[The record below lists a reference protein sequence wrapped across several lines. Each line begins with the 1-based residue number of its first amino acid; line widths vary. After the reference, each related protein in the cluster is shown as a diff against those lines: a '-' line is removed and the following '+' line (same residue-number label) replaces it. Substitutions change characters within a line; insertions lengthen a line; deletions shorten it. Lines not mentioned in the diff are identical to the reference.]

1 MGFEA
6 WFTLGVIAFCLWAL
20 VTNRLAPDVILV
32 GGVMLLMLADVVTP
46 AQALAGM
53 SNEGMITVGLL
64 YIVAAG
70 LQETGVVQWLG
81 GALLGKP
88 RSVAHAQL
96 RLMVPVAMMSA
107 FLNNTPLVAMM
118 IPAVRDWAKKY
129 QISPSKLMMPLSY
142 AAIIGGTCT
151 LIGTSTN
158 LVVNGLWIKET
169 GGASLGMFEIAWVGV
184 PGAVIVIAMVVLLSR
199 WALPDRQPAIN
210 RLDNA
215 RNYIVEMIVEPGS
228 PLHNKTIE
236 QAGLRHLPG
245 MYLVEIERNGR
256 SLPAVSPQER
266 LMEHDRLIFAG
277 VVESVVDLHKFRG
290 LQPATDQVFKLDSPR
305 SERCLVEAVVSD
317 SCPLVGK
324 TIRAGR
330 FRTVYNA
337 AVIAV
342 ARNGERIQQKLGDIE
357 LRAGDTLLLE
367 AHPSFAAQQRNSRDF
382 FLVSQV
388 EDSAPPRHDKAR
400 IALAILLGMVTAATV
415 GWLSMLEAAMI
426 AAGLM
431 VATKCIGLASARRSV
446 DWQVLIVIAASFG
459 LGTALEVTGAATAIA
474 QQVIALASGDAW
486 LTLLITFVI
495 TAVFT
500 ALITNNA
507 AAVLMFPIVLQAAET
522 LAVSPLPFVF
532 TLMIAASASFATPI
546 GYQTN
551 LMVYGP
557 GGYRF
562 GDYFKMGIPITLMK
576 GLITVIIAPL
586 VWPFAP

>member
-1 MGFEA
+1 MGWEA
-6 WFTLGVIAFCLWAL
+6 WLTLAVIGACLWAL
-20 VTNRLAPDVILV
+20 ATGRLAPDVILV
-32 GGVMLLMLADVVTP
+32 GGVMVLLLAKVITP
-46 AQALAGM
+46 AQALGGLA
-53 SNEGMITVGLL
+53 NEGMVTVGLL

-70 LQETGVVQWLG
+70 LQETGAVQWVVGSLFG
-81 GALLGKP
+81 RP
-88 RSVAHAQL
+88 RSLGHAQL
-96 RLMVPVAMMSA
+96 RLMVPVAAMSA
-107 FLNNTPLVAMM
+107 FLNNTPVVAMM

-142 AAIIGGTCT
+142 AAIVGGACT

-158 LVVNGLWIKET
+158 LVINGLWT
-169 GGASLGMFEIAWVGV
+169 AHHGPSLGLFEIAWVGV
-184 PGAVIVIAMVVLLSR
+184 PGVFLVIAMVLWLGR
-199 WALPDRQPAIN
+199 WFLPERQSAISK
-210 RLDNA
+210 LDNA

-228 PLHNKTIE
+228 PLRGKSIE

-245 MYLVEIERNGR
+245 MYLIEIERQGH

-266 LMEHDRLIFAG
+266 LAEHDRLIFAG

-290 LQPATDQVFKLDSPR
+290 LAPATDQVFKLNSPR

-324 TIRAGR
+324 TIREGR

-342 ARNGERIQQKLGDIE
+342 ARNGERVQQKIGDIE
-357 LRAGDTLLLE
+357 LRPGDTLLLE
-367 AHPSFAAQQRNSRDF
+367 ANPGFVARQRNSRDF

-388 EDSAPPRHDKAR
+388 EDSTPPRHDKAR
-400 IALAILLGMVTAATV
+400 TALAILCAMVTAAAA
-415 GWLSMLEAAMI
+415 GWLSMLEAAMV

-431 VATKCIGLASARRSV
+431 VASKCIGLATARRAV

-459 LGTALEVTGAATAIA
+459 LGAAMEATGAAAAIA
-474 QQVIALASGDAW
+474 RQVIALAAGEPW
-486 LTLLITFVI
+486 LTLALTFVI
-495 TAVFT
+495 AAVFT
-500 ALITNNA
+500 ALVTNNA
-507 AAVLMFPIVLQAAET
+507 AAVLMFPIVLQAADS
-522 LAVSPLPFVF
+522 LGVSPLPFVI
-532 TLMIAASASFATPI
+532 TLMVAASASFATPI

-562 GDYFKMGIPITLMK
+562 SDYFKMGIPITVAT
-576 GLITVIIAPL
+576 GLLTLLIAPWI
-586 VWPFAP
+586 WPF

>member
-1 MGFEA
+1 MAWEA
-6 WFTLGVIAFCLWAL
+6 WLTLGVITFCLWAL
-20 VTNRLAPDVILV
+20 TTNRLAPDVILV
-32 GGVMLLMLADVVTP
+32 GGVMVLMLAKVISP
-46 AQALAGM
+46 QQALAGM
-53 SNEGMITVGLL
+53 ANEGMITVGLL

-70 LQETGVVQWLG
+70 LQETGTVQWVVGSLF
-81 GALLGKP
+81 GKP
-88 RSVAHAQL
+88 RSVADAQI
-96 RLMVPVAMMSA
+96 RLMAPVVVMSA
-107 FLNNTPLVAMM
+107 FLNNTPVVAML

-158 LVVNGLWIKET
+158 LVVNGLWT
-169 GGASLGMFEIAWVGV
+169 QSGGASLGMFEIAWVGL
-184 PGAVIVIAMVVLLSR
+184 PGAFIVIVMVVVLGR
-199 WALPDRQPAIN
+199 WFLPDRQSAISK
-210 RLDNA
+210 LDNA

-228 PLHNKTIE
+228 PLRGKSIE

-245 MYLVEIERNGR
+245 MYLIEIERNGR
-256 SLPAVSPQER
+256 SLPAVSPQEQ
-266 LMEHDRLIFAG
+266 LAENDRLIFTG
-277 VVESVVDLHKFRG
+277 VVESVVDLHKIRG

-305 SERCLVEAVVSD
+305 TERCLVEAVVSD

-324 TIRAGR
+324 TIREGR

-342 ARNGERIQQKLGDIE
+342 ARNGERIQQKIGDIE

-367 AHPSFAAQQRNSRDF
+367 ANPAFAAQQRNSRDF

-388 EDSAPPRHDKAR
+388 EDSAPPRHDKAK
-400 IALAILLGMVTAATV
+400 IALLTLLGMVTAATA

-426 AAGLM
+426 AAGVM
-431 VATKCIGLASARRSV
+431 VASKCIGLSTARRSV

-459 LGTALEVTGAATAIA
+459 LGTALQVTGAAAVIA
-474 QQVIALASGDAW
+474 QQVIALAAGDPW
-486 LTLLITFVI
+486 VTLLFIFII

-522 LAVSPLPFVF
+522 LDVNPLPFVF
-532 TLMIAASASFATPI
+532 TLMVAASASFATPI

-562 GDYFKMGIPITLMK
+562 SDYFKMGIPITVMK
-576 GLITVIIAPL
+576 GVITVIIAPM
-586 VWPFAP
+586 VWQF

>member
-1 MGFEA
+1 MAWEA
-6 WFTLGVIAFCLWAL
+6 WLTLSVIAFCLWAL

-32 GGVMLLMLADVVTP
+32 GGVMVLMLAKVITP
-46 AQALAGM
+46 QQALAGM

-88 RSVAHAQL
+88 RSVAHAQI
-96 RLMVPVAMMSA
+96 RMMVPVTIMSA

-169 GGASLGMFEIAWVGV
+169 GGDNLGMFEIAWVGI
-184 PGAVIVIAMVVLLSR
+184 PGAIVVIAMVVLLSR
-199 WALPDRQPAIN
+199 WALPDRQSAISK
-210 RLDNA
+210 LDNA

-228 PLHNKTIE
+228 PLHGKTIE

-245 MYLVEIERNGR
+245 MYLIEIERNGH

-266 LMEHDRLIFAG
+266 LAELDRLIFAG

-324 TIRAGR
+324 TIREGR
-330 FRTVYNA
+330 FRTAYNA

-342 ARNGERIQQKLGDIE
+342 ARNGERIQQKIGDIE
-357 LRAGDTLLLE
+357 LRPGDTLLLE
-367 AHPSFAAQQRNSRDF
+367 ANSSFAAQQRNSRDF

-388 EDSAPPRHDKAR
+388 EDSTPPRHDKAK
-400 IALAILLGMVTAATV
+400 IALAILLAMVSAATA

-431 VATKCIGLASARRSV
+431 VATKCIGMTGARRSV

-459 LGTALEVTGAATAIA
+459 LGTALEVTGAATVIA
-474 QQVIALASGDAW
+474 QQVIALAAGDAW
-486 LTLLITFVI
+486 LTLLFTFVI

-507 AAVLMFPIVLQAAET
+507 AAVLMFPIVMQAAET

-562 GDYFKMGIPITLMK
+562 SDYFKMGIPITLMK
-576 GLITVIIAPL
+576 GIITVIIAPL
-586 VWPFAP
+586 VWQF

>member
-1 MGFEA
+1 MGWEA
-6 WFTLGVIAFCLWAL
+6 WLTLGVITFCLWAL
-20 VTNRLAPDVILV
+20 ASNRLAPDVILV
-32 GGVMLLMLADVVTP
+32 GGVMVLMIAKVITP
-46 AQALAGM
+46 QQALAGM
-53 SNEGMITVGLL
+53 ANEGMITVGLL

-70 LQETGVVQWLG
+70 LQETGTVQWVAGSLFG
-81 GALLGKP
+81 RP
-88 RSVAHAQL
+88 RSVADAQI
-96 RLMVPVAMMSA
+96 RLMAPVAVMSA
-107 FLNNTPLVAMM
+107 FLNNTPVVAML

-158 LVVNGLWIKET
+158 LVVNGLWT
-169 GGASLGMFEIAWVGV
+169 AGGGASLGMFEVAWVGL
-184 PGAVIVIAMVVLLSR
+184 PGVFIVIAMVMLLSR
-199 WALPDRQPAIN
+199 WFLPDRQSAISK
-210 RLDNA
+210 LDNA
-215 RNYIVEMIVEPGS
+215 RNYIVEMIVEGGS
-228 PLHNKTIE
+228 PLRGKTIE

-245 MYLVEIERNGR
+245 MYLIEIERNGH

-266 LMEHDRLIFAG
+266 LAEHDRLIFAG
-277 VVESVVDLHKFRG
+277 VVESVVDLHKIRG

-330 FRTVYNA
+330 FRTAYNA

-342 ARNGERIQQKLGDIE
+342 ARNGERIQQKIGDIE
-357 LRAGDTLLLE
+357 LRPGDTLLLE
-367 AHPSFAAQQRNSRDF
+367 THPSFAAQQRNSRDF

-388 EDSAPPRHDKAR
+388 EDSAPLRHDKAK
-400 IALAILLGMVTAATV
+400 IALLTLLGMVTAATA

-431 VATKCIGLASARRSV
+431 VVTKCIGMTTARRSV

-459 LGTALEVTGAATAIA
+459 LGSALQVTGAAAVIA
-474 QQVIALASGDAW
+474 QQVIALAAGDPW
-486 LTLLITFVI
+486 ITLLLTYVI

-507 AAVLMFPIVLQAAET
+507 AAVLMFPIALQAAES
-522 LAVSPLPFVF
+522 LGVNPLPFIF

-557 GGYRF
+557 GGYHF
-562 GDYFKMGIPITLMK
+562 NDYFKMGIPITLVK
-576 GLITVIIAPL
+576 GIATVIIAPL
-586 VWPFAP
+586 VWPF